1 MSNPGKRQVP
11 ILKTDKAAEEFL
23 AQDLSDLDFRQFQP
37 VQFEFDRK
45 EAQVNLR
52 LPRAL
57 LDAVKARAK
66 ARGIPYARFVR
77 ESLERALAG

>member
-1 MSNPGKRQVP
+1 MSSPRKRKVP
-11 ILKTDKAAEEFL
+11 VLKTDEAAEAFL
-23 AQDLSDLDFRQFQP
+23 ARDLSDLDFRQFQP
-37 VQFEFDRK
+37 AQFEFDRK

-57 LDAVKARAK
+57 LEAVKARAK